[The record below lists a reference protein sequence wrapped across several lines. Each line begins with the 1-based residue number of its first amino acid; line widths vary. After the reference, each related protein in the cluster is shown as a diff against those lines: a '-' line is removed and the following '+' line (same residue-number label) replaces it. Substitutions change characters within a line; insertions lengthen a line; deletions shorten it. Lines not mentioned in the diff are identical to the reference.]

1 MDILSF
7 YVGSR
12 RHFSETSL
20 TGTDHTMSCGFC
32 RVSFDKLI
40 NDSVRHNSSFRE
52 RARSRNTYFPFCGSF
67 EYLMVFCFR
76 KGSFQKM
83 FKYCVAFFFVSI
95 SSIALSILSF
105 ISCPM
110 QWRFWH
116 AYLHDTK
123 ETRIWTCMMLYNY
136 ANTRVSISMLEHNTM
151 KAVTM
156 VFKVTTM
163 LSSP

>member
-67 EYLMVFCFR
+67 EYLMVFLFSERKFSKDVQILCCIFFCFH
-76 KGSFQKM
+76 FQHR
-83 FKYCVAFFFVSI
+83 FINFIFYQ
-95 SSIALSILSF
+95 LSYAMTIL
-105 ISCPM
+105 
-110 QWRFWH
+110 
-116 AYLHDTK
+116 
-123 ETRIWTCMMLYNY
+123 TCIL
-136 ANTRVSISMLEHNTM
+136 A
-151 KAVTM
+151 
-156 VFKVTTM
+156 
-163 LSSP
+163 